1 MSISQR
7 SAMAASL
14 TALLMMATA
23 GCSKQPEAA
32 ASAPVSPAPATD
44 AAAPEPA
51 PRAPS
56 TPNTPKNWAGPQ
68 QKILAQSIVDELIAK
83 HPEVMSITI
92 HATPP
97 GETDI
102 YTMIAG
108 SFPDR
113 IGNTSSPGDVITI
126 KKAVS
131 QVEPKWGTPDWKK
144 KVSTVLPLKD
154 ASGTYLP
161 AAMVIAFK
169 TSEDDKRVDTD
180 FLAPGLAIRD
190 GLNSRI
196 ENFAA
201 LFSPAQ

>member
-1 MSISQR
+1 MISHK
-7 SAMAASL
+7 SALAASL
-14 TALLMMATA
+14 AALLMMAAA
-23 GCSKQPEAA
+23 GCAKQPEAA
-32 ASAPVSPAPATD
+32 PSAPAAAAPAAD
-44 AAAPEPA
+44 AAAPAEPI
-51 PRAPS
+51 PRAAS
-56 TPNTPKNWAGPQ
+56 TPNTPKNWAGPGQ
-68 QKILAQSIVDELIAK
+68 RILAQALVDDLIAK

-97 GETDI
+97 GQTDL

-131 QVEPKWGTPDWKK
+131 QIEPKWGTPDWKK

-154 ASGTYLP
+154 ATGTYLP

-169 TSEDDKRVDTD
+169 TSEDDKRIDTD
-180 FLAPGLAIRD
+180 FLVPGLAIRD
-190 GLNSRI
+190 GLNGKI